1 MFQKTLSFNCRIR
14 RIEYG
19 LSYLMYF
26 VGLGCVS
33 LISTSVESTLLFAIK
48 AILVIPLCWAVLAQG
63 AKRCHDR
70 GNSGWWQLIPFYV
83 LWMLFADSK
92 TGENDYGPNPKGIGN
107 EDWVAEMGNEI
118 QKQSFIS

>member
-1 MFQKTLSFNCRIR
+1 MFQKTFSFNGRIR

-33 LISTSVESTLLFAIK
+33 LINNSSEPTLLLLFR
-48 AILVIPLCWAVLAQG
+48 AILVIPLCWYILAHG

-83 LWMLFADSK
+83 LWMLFADSVI
-92 TGENDYGPNPKGIGN
+92 GENGYGPNPKGIGN
-107 EDWVAEMGNEI
+107 VDLVAEIGNEI
-118 QKQSFIS
+118 Q